1 VHPDSDVPGWHTWE
15 RIIGE
20 DDLTV
25 YGKCSICKE
34 MVKVIVRSIRMHVAS
49 HGSEYVTW
57 EWIYD
62 KYVLNAPNPTP
73 FSQLII
79 SNMRYRKPSEEN
91 ILSPACPDYVEFGP
105 FIPTDDDDAS
115 SEQGN

>member
-1 VHPDSDVPGWHTWE
+1 
-15 RIIGE
+15 
-20 DDLTV
+20 
-25 YGKCSICKE
+25 
-34 MVKVIVRSIRMHVAS
+34 MHVAS

-62 KYVLNAPNPTP
+62 K
-73 FSQLII
+73 
-79 SNMRYRKPSEEN
+79 KPSEEN